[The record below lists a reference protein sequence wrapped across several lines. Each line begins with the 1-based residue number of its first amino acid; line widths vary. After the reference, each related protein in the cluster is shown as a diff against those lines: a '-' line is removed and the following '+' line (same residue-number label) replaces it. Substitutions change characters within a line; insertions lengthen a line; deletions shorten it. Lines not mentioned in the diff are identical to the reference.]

1 MIERPL
7 RRPRCGRPV
16 AFRRN
21 DLISMQ
27 RGARRYSEA
36 HQAAEPQ
43 LPMKAE
49 PVKLLLTNARAV
61 RVAARAPRWAVPLV
75 KFSLAITDVGLTL
88 LSFTAAFYLR
98 HHEAILYRTP
108 QGALSWSREF
118 APYAVLLPLVVPI
131 RLLLLRYY
139 DLYRVRGEFSFIED
153 IARVFRA
160 TAIGSLLIV
169 AATFMYRG
177 GIAYRTFSYSRGFFL
192 LDFLLALL
200 SMGAVRMLLRAGQ
213 ILVRRRGVN
222 LIPTLIVG
230 RGPEAALCIQEM
242 RARPEL
248 GYRVIGIVENGRADP
263 ASPASF
269 EGVPVIADLNGL
281 PEAIR
286 ESGANEVIISDPNVP
301 GEALFDV
308 MIQTGRRRGVEFR
321 IAPTLLNCLPSKTE
335 IDQVGSLPM
344 VTLFRSPLSSA
355 ARLAKRISDL
365 VVALLTL
372 MILAPLWLLIALLIK
387 LDSRGPVFYKQE
399 RVGMDGRVFLFYKFR
414 TMRADTDDT
423 RHREY
428 QRIYIKGQPDSN
440 LGDAER
446 PAYKLR
452 GDERVTRL
460 GRLLRKLSLDELP
473 QLFNVLRGDMSVVGP
488 RPPIPYEVESYELWH
503 RKRLDMKP
511 GITGLWQ
518 VSGRN
523 RLPFDEMVRMDLY
536 YIENWSLL
544 LDMKIILQ
552 TLPVM
557 LRGDD
562 AY

>member
-1 MIERPL
+1 MR
-7 RRPRCGRPV
+7 
-16 AFRRN
+16 A
-21 DLISMQ
+21 
-27 RGARRYSEA
+27 EA
-36 HQAAEPQ
+36 ATSVTTPQ
-43 LPMKAE
+43 
-49 PVKLLLTNARAV
+49 AV
-61 RVAARAPRWAVPLV
+61 RVPARAPRWVIPVV
-75 KFSLAITDVGLTL
+75 KFGLAISDIALAT
-88 LSFTAAFYLR
+88 LSFVLAFKLR
-98 HHEAILYRTP
+98 HGESVFYRDAA
-108 QGALSWSREF
+108 GALVWTGAF
-118 APYAVLLPLVVPI
+118 APYAVLLPVVIPI

-139 DLYRVRGEFSFIED
+139 DLYRVRGEFSFVED
-153 IARVFRA
+153 VARVFRA

-169 AATFMYRG
+169 AGAFMYRG
-177 GIAYRTFSYSRGFFL
+177 GIAYRTFSYSRAIFV
-192 LDFLLALL
+192 LDFVLAFA
-200 SMGAVRMLLRAGQ
+200 GIGLLRMIVRAAQ
-213 ILVRRRGVN
+213 IAIRRRGVN

-230 RGPEAALCIQEM
+230 RGPEAALCIREM

-248 GYRVIGIVENGRADP
+248 GYRVIGLVENGHVSGAT
-263 ASPASF
+263 ATF
-269 EGVPVIADLNGL
+269 EGVPVVADLKAL
-281 PEAIR
+281 PQAIR
-286 ESGANEVIISDPNVP
+286 ESGANEVIISDPSVP
-301 GEALFDV
+301 GEVLFDV

-355 ARLAKRISDL
+355 ARFLKRASDL
-365 VVALLTL
+365 TVALLAL
-372 MILAPLWLLIALLIK
+372 IVLAPLWLLIALLIK

-414 TMRADTDDT
+414 SMRAGSDDA
-423 RHREY
+423 RHREF
-428 QRIYIKGQPDSN
+428 QEKYIKGEADSN
-440 LGDAER
+440 VGDEER

-460 GRLLRKLSLDELP
+460 GRILRKTSLDELP

-523 RLPFDEMVRMDLY
+523 RLTFDEMVRMDLF

-544 LDMKIILQ
+544 LDLKIILQ

-557 LRGDD
+557 WRGED

>member
-1 MIERPL
+1 
-7 RRPRCGRPV
+7 
-16 AFRRN
+16 
-21 DLISMQ
+21 
-27 RGARRYSEA
+27 
-36 HQAAEPQ
+36 
-43 LPMKAE
+43 MKAVLIKS
-49 PVKLLLTNARAV
+49 PAKNARAV
-61 RVAARAPRWAVPLV
+61 RVPARAPRWAIPAVKTGLV
-75 KFSLAITDVGLTL
+75 IADVALTL

-108 QGALSWSREF
+108 EGSLTWSREF
-118 APYAVLLPLVVPI
+118 APYAVLLPLVIPI

-169 AATFMYRG
+169 AAAFMYRG
-177 GIAYRTFSYSRGFFL
+177 GIAYRTFSYSRALFL
-192 LDFLLALL
+192 LDFFLALVAL
-200 SMGAVRMLLRAGQ
+200 GALRMLLRGGQ
-213 ILVRRRGVN
+213 IFIRRRGIN

-248 GYRVIGIVENGRADP
+248 GYRVIGIVEKGRVDP
-263 ASPASF
+263 SVPDSF
-269 EGVPVIADLNGL
+269 EGVPVIAELKDL

-286 ESGANEVIISDPNVP
+286 ESGANEVIISDPDVP
-301 GEALFDV
+301 GETLFEV
-308 MIQTGRRRGVEFR
+308 MMQTGRRRGVEFR

-344 VTLFRSPLSSA
+344 VTLFRSPLSRAS
-355 ARLAKRISDL
+355 RLAKRVSDL
-365 VVALLTL
+365 VIALMALT
-372 MILAPLWLLIALLIK
+372 ILAPLWLLIALLIK

-414 TMRADTDDT
+414 TMHAGTDDS

-428 QRIYIKGQPDSN
+428 QRLYIKGQPDSN
-440 LGDAER
+440 LGDADR

-460 GRLLRKLSLDELP
+460 GRILRKVSLDELP

-544 LDMKIILQ
+544 LDLKIILQ

-557 LRGDD
+557 LRGAD

>member
-1 MIERPL
+1 MKPERI
-7 RRPRCGRPV
+7 RES
-16 AFRRN
+16 
-21 DLISMQ
+21 SMD
-27 RGARRYSEA
+27 
-36 HQAAEPQ
+36 
-43 LPMKAE
+43 
-49 PVKLLLTNARAV
+49 ARAV
-61 RVAARAPRWAVPLV
+61 RVPARAPRWVVPLM
-75 KFSLAITDVGLTL
+75 KLGLALADIALTL
-88 LSFTAAFYLR
+88 LSFAVAFYLR
-98 HHEAILYRTP
+98 HGGEIFSR
-108 QGALSWSREF
+108 ALNDGLTWSADF
-118 APYAVLLPLVVPI
+118 APYAVLLPFVIPI

-139 DLYRVRGEFSFIED
+139 DLYRVRGEFSFVED
-153 IARVFRA
+153 VGRVFKA

-169 AATFMYRG
+169 AAAFMYRG
-177 GIAYRTFSYSRGFFL
+177 GVAYRTFSYSRAMFVF
-192 LDFLLALL
+192 DFLLAFA
-200 SMGAVRMLLRAGQ
+200 SIGLLRMMVRTGQ
-213 ILVRRRGVN
+213 ILVRRRGIN

-230 RGPEAALCIQEM
+230 RGPEAALCIREM

-248 GYRVIGIVENGRADP
+248 GYRVIGMVENGNVDAAAP
-263 ASPASF
+263 GMF
-269 EGVPVIADLNGL
+269 EGVPIIGDLKSL
-281 PEAIR
+281 PDAIR
-286 ESGANEVIISDPNVP
+286 DSGANEVIISDPNVP

-344 VTLFRSPLSSA
+344 VTLFRSPLSNV
-355 ARLAKRISDL
+355 ARFLKRGSDMVIAVLA
-365 VVALLTL
+365 LT
-372 MILAPLWLLIALLIK
+372 ILSPLWLLIALLIK

-414 TMRADTDDT
+414 TMRADADDS
-423 RHREY
+423 RHREF
-428 QRIYIKGQPDSN
+428 QRKYIQGEPDSN
-440 LGDAER
+440 LGDEDR
-446 PAYKLR
+446 PAYKLLS
-452 GDERVTRL
+452 DERVTRL
-460 GRLLRKLSLDELP
+460 GKILRKTSLDELP

-503 RKRLDMKP
+503 RKRLDLKP

-544 LDMKIILQ
+544 LDLKIILQ

-557 LRGDD
+557 WRGED

>member
-1 MIERPL
+1 
-7 RRPRCGRPV
+7 
-16 AFRRN
+16 
-21 DLISMQ
+21 
-27 RGARRYSEA
+27 
-36 HQAAEPQ
+36 
-43 LPMKAE
+43 
-49 PVKLLLTNARAV
+49 
-61 RVAARAPRWAVPLV
+61 
-75 KFSLAITDVGLTL
+75 
-88 LSFTAAFYLR
+88 
-98 HHEAILYRTP
+98 
-108 QGALSWSREF
+108 
-118 APYAVLLPLVVPI
+118 
-131 RLLLLRYY
+131 
-139 DLYRVRGEFSFIED
+139 
-153 IARVFRA
+153 
-160 TAIGSLLIV
+160 
-169 AATFMYRG
+169 MYRG
-177 GIAYRTFSYSRGFFL
+177 GTAYRAFSYSRGIFV
-192 LDFLLALL
+192 LDFVLAFSSIAL
-200 SMGAVRMLLRAGQ
+200 VRMLFRAGQ
-213 ILVRRRGVN
+213 VVVRRRGIN

-248 GYRVIGIVENGRADP
+248 GYRVIGIIDNDQFDTS
-263 ASPASF
+263 SPANF
-269 EGVPVIADLNGL
+269 EGVPVIGDLTHL

-286 ESGANEVIISDPNVP
+286 ESRANEVIISDANVP

-355 ARLAKRISDL
+355 SRIVKRTSDL
-365 VVALLTL
+365 IIAALA
-372 MILAPLWLLIALLIK
+372 LAIMSPLWLLISLLIK

-399 RVGMDGRVFLFYKFR
+399 RVGMDGRIFLFYKFR
-414 TMRADTDDT
+414 TMHAGTDDAQ
-423 RHREY
+423 HREF
-428 QRIYIKGQPDSN
+428 QRRYIKGEPDSN
-440 LGDAER
+440 LGDANR

-460 GRLLRKLSLDELP
+460 GKLLRKTSLDELP
-473 QLFNVLRGDMSVVGP
+473 QLFNVLRGDMSIVGP

-544 LDMKIILQ
+544 LDFKIVLQ

-557 LRGDD
+557 WRGED